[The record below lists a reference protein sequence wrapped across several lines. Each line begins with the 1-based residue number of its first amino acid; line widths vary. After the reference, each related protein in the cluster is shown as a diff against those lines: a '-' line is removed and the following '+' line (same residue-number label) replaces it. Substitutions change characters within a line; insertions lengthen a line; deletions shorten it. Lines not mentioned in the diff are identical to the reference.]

1 MYTINTS
8 TFWGLVQSFFGLLG
22 GAMRLDPAAF
32 RAVQVSTGAE
42 PLIIGILLLAAI
54 SVTLG
59 QSVILLANKVTRRR
73 FVGSL
78 LLNGALFVVGVLIWV
93 AIFQLI
99 GRFVF
104 GVQLPFLQMVQEISL
119 AYAPL
124 LLGFFVLLPYL
135 GSFLEHVLD
144 IWWVL
149 TMLVALNMTLNLSF
163 TQALFCVLLGWV
175 IIEVLKY
182 TIGRPFIALDRWL
195 RRAVAGTS
203 LSGNIQELVRVPGSP
218 LDEKTG
224 GVL

>member
-1 MYTINTS
+1 M
-8 TFWGLVQSFFGLLG
+8 
-22 GAMRLDPAAF
+22 
-32 RAVQVSTGAE
+32 
-42 PLIIGILLLAAI
+42 GILLLAAI

-59 QSVILLANKVTRRR
+59 QSVMLLANKVTRRR

-104 GVQLPFLQMVQEISL
+104 GVRLPFLQMVQEISL

-144 IWWVL
+144 IWWLL

-203 LSGNIQELVRVPGSP
+203 LSGNMQELVRVPGSGP
-218 LDEKTG
+218 MDEKTG
-224 GVL
+224 GAL

>member
-42 PLIIGILLLAAI
+42 PLILGILLLAAI

-59 QSVILLANKVTRRR
+59 QSAILLANKVTRRR
-73 FVGSL
+73 FVSSL

-104 GVQLPFLQMVQEISL
+104 GVRLPFLDIVQEISL
-119 AYAPL
+119 AY
-124 LLGFFVLLPYL
+124 
-135 GSFLEHVLD
+135 
-144 IWWVL
+144 
-149 TMLVALNMTLNLSF
+149 
-163 TQALFCVLLGWV
+163 
-175 IIEVLKY
+175 
-182 TIGRPFIALDRWL
+182 
-195 RRAVAGTS
+195 
-203 LSGNIQELVRVPGSP
+203 
-218 LDEKTG
+218 
-224 GVL
+224 